1 MRWNAGIVG
10 FLFSFVL
17 SAVCLADVVDLT
29 PSQWGTILQVTGSA
43 PSLQL
48 SNGLGDIYVGRTNQ
62 DGQGP
67 ATISIRRGL
76 VEFNV
81 ANYIPAGA
89 TITSVSMSM
98 LDIRGLN
105 GAPTISLHCVTQAW
119 TQGTSYFPGGSG
131 APSTTGDV
139 TWYYSS
145 YNASNPSKSTPWTT
159 PGGSFSSTV
168 SGSAVDS
175 DTNGT
180 EELVTWN
187 STQQMVADVQSWLNN
202 PSTNYGWLL
211 QGDEAE
217 GQTAKRYE
225 SAEANDGSVDVPT
238 LQITYEDE
246 GSSVPEPSS
255 ALLALTGVAW
265 CGGMR
270 IRRRGKR

>member
-17 SAVCLADVVDLT
+17 SAVFLADVVDLT

-98 LDIRGLN
+98 LDIRGAQWRSDHKPALRDS
-105 GAPTISLHCVTQAW
+105 SL
-119 TQGTSYFPGGSG
+119 
-131 APSTTGDV
+131 
-139 TWYYSS
+139 
-145 YNASNPSKSTPWTT
+145 
-159 PGGSFSSTV
+159 
-168 SGSAVDS
+168 
-175 DTNGT
+175 DTRHFLLPRRKWRPVHDWRRY
-180 EELVTWN
+180 LV
-187 STQQMVADVQSWLNN
+187 L
-202 PSTNYGWLL
+202 
-211 QGDEAE
+211 
-217 GQTAKRYE
+217 
-225 SAEANDGSVDVPT
+225 
-238 LQITYEDE
+238 
-246 GSSVPEPSS
+246 
-255 ALLALTGVAW
+255 
-265 CGGMR
+265 
-270 IRRRGKR
+270 